1 MGSWETGIDEV
12 IPLDALDRPT
22 PSGDSRPEPKSPPP
36 AMTAAPPVPA
46 TEPEPLRPEAPAV
59 PSRSA
64 PSATDPADGLPATA
78 AESRTQ
84 ATPDPGVVIAG
95 TATFTASGR
104 TSRLTAADISED
116 RLLRAPSSPPTLG
129 WRKAVHKMSGGL
141 LTPAPSRAEQEER
154 ERIAT
159 LKTPVRGSRVI
170 ATVSTKGGVG
180 KTTTTVNLGHT
191 FASHRG
197 DRVVALDGNP
207 DAGSLGY
214 RIRLETPATADDLLN
229 GIDGVTR
236 YADMRAFTSQAM
248 SRLEVV
254 AAPDDPRVSN
264 ALGERDYRR
273 LIDLLEHHYQ
283 LILVD
288 CGTGILDDAT
298 RGIVEEADQLVVVT
312 APSVD
317 AARATS
323 FLLDW
328 LEKHDHGDL
337 VANAVAVVNGCRSG
351 RGLVDLDEVEA
362 HFAERCRTVV
372 RVPWDGHLAAGATT
386 GLDLISAEARDAYIR
401 LAAAVAE
408 GFTSRTDKE
417 EAR

>member
-1 MGSWETGIDEV
+1 MGSWETGTDELV
-12 IPLDALDRPT
+12 PLDALDRP
-22 PSGDSRPEPKSPPP
+22 PPT
-36 AMTAAPPVPA
+36 TAAGPDADGGSRVTA
-46 TEPEPLRPEAPAV
+46 AAPLRPTTGTERPQPETPTRPSSAAQLAEPTEA
-59 PSRSA
+59 R
-64 PSATDPADGLPATA
+64 DGADHELRRKPEA
-78 AESRTQ
+78 
-84 ATPDPGVVIAG
+84 DPGIVIASSPS
-95 TATFTASGR
+95 FTASGR

-116 RLLRAPSSPPTLG
+116 RLLRSPSSPPTRG

-141 LTPAPSRAEQEER
+141 ITPAPSRTEQEER

-236 YADMRAFTSQAM
+236 YADMRAFTSQAR
-248 SRLEVV
+248 SRLEVI

-328 LEKHDHGDL
+328 LEKHDHGEL
-337 VANAVAVVNGCRSG
+337 VANAVAVVNGCRTG
-351 RGLVDLDEVEA
+351 KGLVDLDEVEA

-386 GLDLISAEARDAYIR
+386 GLDLISAEARDAYVR

-408 GFTSRTDKE
+408 GFTRTNKE

>member
-1 MGSWETGIDEV
+1 MGSSETRVDEV
-12 IPLDALDRPT
+12 IPLDALDRTEPAPT
-22 PSGDSRPEPKSPPP
+22 PRKKATPPKPDVAPP
-36 AMTAAPPVPA
+36 ASATPAADTVPGGSPSTTTPAPAAPIDI
-46 TEPEPLRPEAPAV
+46 PERPSPQWKRDDV
-59 PSRSA
+59 DR
-64 PSATDPADGLPATA
+64 
-78 AESRTQ
+78 
-84 ATPDPGVVIAG
+84 GVDLG
-95 TATFTASGR
+95 TGATFSAAGR
-104 TSRLTAADISED
+104 TSRLTAADISEE
-116 RLLRAPSSPPTLG
+116 RLLRATSSPPTRG
-129 WRKAVHKMSGGL
+129 WRRAVHRISGGL
-141 LTPAPSRAEQEER
+141 VTPPPSRAELEER
-154 ERIAT
+154 QRIAT
-159 LKTPVRGSRVI
+159 LKGPVRGSRVI
-170 ATVSTKGGVG
+170 ATASTKGGVG

-214 RIRLETPATADDLLN
+214 RIHLETPATADDLLHE
-229 GIDGVTR
+229 IDGVTR
-236 YADMRAFTSQAM
+236 YADMRAFTSQAA

-273 LIDLLEHHYQ
+273 LLDLLEHHYQ

-298 RGIVEEADQLVVVT
+298 RGIVDHADQLVVVT
-312 APSVD
+312 APSID

-328 LEKHDHGDL
+328 LEKHNHAEL

-351 RGLVDLDEVEA
+351 KGLVDLDEVEA

-372 RVPWDGHLAAGATT
+372 RVPWDRHLATGART
-386 GLDLISAEARDAYIR
+386 GLDLISARTRAAYVE

-408 GFTSRTDKE
+408 GFTSTTIKE